1 MTTPEG
7 PAHGTPPEQ
16 PAWGQQPAGGWGDP
30 SRTGAAA
37 AGDDERP
44 AGPDPRADQQTW
56 GSPPQ
61 QPGVWGGAPG
71 SAWGAPP
78 ASSTRSVEP
87 GRSGPQAGQQQW
99 GQGEWVAGQPA
110 PGQAAPGQP
119 APGQWDQGQRELGQ
133 GEPAYGQPGP
143 VWDGPGG
150 APAWA
155 QQPPPGG
162 GWGPPGQ
169 VAGGWGG
176 QPVPGGWGGPQAP
189 WPGRQDPQGWDPHGY
204 PPLPPDGAGRPPSRT
219 PLVVGAGVVA
229 LVAVFA
235 LLAFVAPGFLRST
248 VFDQV
253 ALQAGVQRVLIESY
267 RIPAVGEVVCGDPA
281 QGPIA
286 VRTGAEFT
294 CTALIDGSPVPVQA
308 RITSNSG
315 DFEVVRPDV

>member
-1 MTTPEG
+1 MTTPDG

-16 PAWGQQPAGGWGDP
+16 RAWGQQPAGGWGDP
-30 SRTGAAA
+30 SRAGAPTG
-37 AGDDERP
+37 GDDGRP
-44 AGPDPRADQQTW
+44 AGPDPRADQQAW

-78 ASSTRSVEP
+78 VDPAQP
-87 GRSGPQAGQQQW
+87 GPPPTGQPQW
-99 GQGEWVAGQPA
+99 GQSEWGHGRPSHVQPVH
-110 PGQAAPGQP
+110 GRP
-119 APGQWDQGQRELGQ
+119 ARGQWDSGQ
-133 GEPAYGQPGP
+133 GEPVYGQGGPGRG
-143 VWDGPGG
+143 GPGG

-162 GWGPPGQ
+162 GWAAPEQG
-169 VAGGWGG
+169 ANGWGG
-176 QPVPGGWGGPQAP
+176 QPAPGGWGGPPAP
-189 WPGRQDPQGWDPHGY
+189 RPGRQDTQGWDPHGY
-204 PPLPPDGAGRPPSRT
+204 PPLPPDGAGPPPSRT
-219 PLVVGAGVVA
+219 PLVVGAVVVA

-267 RIPAVGEVVCGDPA
+267 QIPAVGDVVCGDPA

-286 VRTGAEFT
+286 VRTGDEFS
-294 CTALIDGSPVPVQA
+294 CTALIDGAPVPVQA
-308 RITSNSG
+308 RITSDSG
-315 DFEVVRPDV
+315 DYEVVRPDA